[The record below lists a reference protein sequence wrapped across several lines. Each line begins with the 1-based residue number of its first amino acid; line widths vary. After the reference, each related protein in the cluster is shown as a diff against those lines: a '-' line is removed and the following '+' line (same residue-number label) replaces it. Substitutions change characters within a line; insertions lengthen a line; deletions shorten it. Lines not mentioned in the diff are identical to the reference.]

1 MKHIRMA
8 IWALHSSRIPHH
20 CFKSLNFIPVLF
32 KNPGVSSSP
41 LHQKTLMKQVH
52 HWSQPL
58 TPGHAYFCSGFN
70 AWRIFLV
77 FLGRRSK
84 GTYFFP
90 RPKQGLTKPKKNQN
104 RLQVETCFLVTSSH
118 FKGPVLGGNLWRFV
132 WARRRSEVA
141 FWEALPSKNGH
152 VISEVLSS
160 AQQENLE
167 FSTVHY
173 IASMLK
179 IYHTRYSCPNFLW
192 CQPVFWTPGHGL
204 PIKGHLNPFGLDR
217 NQNL

>member
-1 MKHIRMA
+1 MGTS
-8 IWALHSSRIPHH
+8 LSSRIPHH

-41 LHQKTLMKQVH
+41 LHQKILMKQVH

-132 WARRRSEVA
+132 WAKRAGLRWLFGRLTLEDV
-141 FWEALPSKNGH
+141 LSKNGH
-152 VISEVLSS
+152 VNFCCPVENL
-160 AQQENLE
+160 ENLE

-179 IYHTRYSCPNFLW
+179 IYHTRYPCPNFLW
-192 CQPVFWTPGHGL
+192 CQPVFWTPSHGL
-204 PIKGHLNPFGLDR
+204 PIMGHLNPFGLDR

>member
-1 MKHIRMA
+1 MGTS
-8 IWALHSSRIPHH
+8 LSSRIPHH

-41 LHQKTLMKQVH
+41 LHQKILMKQVH

-104 RLQVETCFLVTSSH
+104 RLQETSCFLVTSSH
-118 FKGPVLGGNLWRFV
+118 FKGPVLGGNLWQCLGWAQV
-132 WARRRSEVA
+132 WGG
-141 FWEALPSKNGH
+141 FWGGSPWKTCNKFHHLQGTDE
-152 VISEVLSS
+152 
-160 AQQENLE
+160 
-167 FSTVHY
+167 
-173 IASMLK
+173 
-179 IYHTRYSCPNFLW
+179 LW
-192 CQPVFWTPGHGL
+192 RMCFKKWTC
-204 PIKGHLNPFGLDR
+204 D
-217 NQNL
+217 